1 MRIKILNHRNL
12 KFKFYK
18 KIKLY
23 FVIYIVAVEYNIE
36 LRPTFI
42 ISYVILDLET
52 REILFIN
59 M

>member
-1 MRIKILNHRNL
+1 MRIKILNHHL

-52 REILFIN
+52 
-59 M
+59 